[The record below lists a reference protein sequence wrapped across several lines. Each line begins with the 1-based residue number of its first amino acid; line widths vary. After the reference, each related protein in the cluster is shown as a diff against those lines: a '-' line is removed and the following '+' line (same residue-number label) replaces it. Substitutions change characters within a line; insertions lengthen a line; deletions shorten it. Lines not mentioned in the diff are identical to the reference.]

1 MTVVSF
7 SRTSRVVMGLRC
19 LVLLFFLSLQGLVH
33 AQSQP
38 APAPQGDVAAG
49 KSAAPAEA
57 DTGAGTETDTDA
69 GTEAPV
75 VETEEGVEVD
85 AEADHASVEAD
96 LEYSGPV
103 VLRIDPVLE
112 NDWLFIDA
120 DVHLP
125 ISDELRF
132 FAERGVTLYF
142 TADLEIRRPRRWWFD
157 SEVVKTQ
164 RTWRVVYNAL
174 TRQWRVGSGD
184 LSLPEASLDDA
195 LLMVRKIRGWD
206 VLPASELDAD
216 ELYVGR
222 LRVRLD
228 TSLLAR
234 PFRVDALNSSA
245 WSLST
250 PWKDFSFSIS
260 SDGLPR

>member
-7 SRTSRVVMGLRC
+7 SSTSRVVMGLRC

-38 APAPQGDVAAG
+38 APAPQGDVADQP
-49 KSAAPAEA
+49 SAQAEL
-57 DTGAGTETDTDA
+57 
-69 GTEAPV
+69 
-75 VETEEGVEVD
+75 
-85 AEADHASVEAD
+85 D
-96 LEYSGPV
+96 LAYSGPV

-112 NDWLFIDA
+112 NDWLFIDV

-174 TRQWRVGSGD
+174 T
-184 LSLPEASLDDA
+184 
-195 LLMVRKIRGWD
+195 
-206 VLPASELDAD
+206 
-216 ELYVGR
+216 
-222 LRVRLD
+222 
-228 TSLLAR
+228 
-234 PFRVDALNSSA
+234 
-245 WSLST
+245 
-250 PWKDFSFSIS
+250 
-260 SDGLPR
+260 